1 MKSFLFYLK
10 HGHNHVQVV
19 LEWLVQSKSGD
30 NIELVTEE
38 ILEDM
43 VDKWVSYLN
52 FSILFVTYEWKQ
64 LPIVT

>member
-1 MKSFLFYLK
+1 MIHSHDIVLFYLK
-10 HGHNHVQVV
+10 HGHYNVQVV

-43 VDKWVSYLN
+43 VDK
-52 FSILFVTYEWKQ
+52 
-64 LPIVT
+64 

>member
-1 MKSFLFYLK
+1 MTLFLFYLN
-10 HGHNHVQVV
+10 HGHYNVQVV

-43 VDKWVSYLN
+43 VDK
-52 FSILFVTYEWKQ
+52 
-64 LPIVT
+64 